1 MWQPPKIFHNPI
13 DINALFVP
21 LDGTAWHE
29 RAIAYGLLLNRWFGS
44 QLDLFFSLADVPP
57 LNRQGEWRQRAHL
70 SIETSEERSS
80 MGESFI
86 NNGAIHEFGR
96 ILADDYL
103 NEITRRLEHL
113 KVDIAT
119 DLSAGSPA
127 HILSYKALEAENSMI
142 IMYARPQH
150 RLQRYVRKK
159 MAEELLAVTTVPVLM
174 INDDPDTDTKDLQ
187 FEPQSVYVPM
197 RNESAMRASLPY
209 AVGIAHKAGVGIQI
223 VESNVDYKRD
233 RRVFNRAREV
243 AFDYLDNSGLDYSI
257 RSVNLG
263 TTDALARAHRDSP
276 FSWIVMGS
284 RMRRGFT
291 RRYFASVADNI
302 RREVSCPVLAVPQ
315 AEIIP
320 KRQQQLNGW
329 LADWLAHQDSPI
341 PPSRLPNHY
350 RRRSLSQRF
359 SSLYAYDRPEMI
371 ERSKSKSD
379 RSKRS

>member
-1 MWQPPKIFHNPI
+1 MWRPPKIFHNPV
-13 DINALFVP
+13 DIGALFVP
-21 LDGTAWHE
+21 LDGTEWHE

-44 QLDLFFSLADVPP
+44 QIDLFFSLADVPP
-57 LNRQGEWRQRAHL
+57 LTRQGEWRQRAHL
-70 SIETSEERSS
+70 SIETNGERSS
-80 MGESFI
+80 VGESFI

-103 NEITRRLEHL
+103 NEITRKLEHL
-113 KVDIAT
+113 NVDIAT

-127 HILSYKALEAENSMI
+127 HILSYKALQVENSMI
-142 IMYARPQH
+142 VMYARPQH
-150 RLQRYVRKK
+150 RFFRYVRKK
-159 MAEELLAVTTVPVLM
+159 MAEELLEVTTVPVLM
-174 INDDPDTDTKDLQ
+174 INDDPETDIMELQ
-187 FEPQSVYVPM
+187 LQPETVYVPM

-209 AVGIAHKAGVGIQI
+209 AVGIAHKASVGIQI

-233 RRVFNRAREV
+233 RKIFNRSREF
-243 AFDYLDNSGLDYSI
+243 AFEYLENCGLDYTI

-263 TTDALARAHRDSP
+263 TTDALARAHRASP

-291 RRYFASVADNI
+291 RRFLASVADNI

-320 KRQQQLNGW
+320 KRQQLLNRW
-329 LADWLAHQDSPI
+329 LTDWLAHQESPI
-341 PPSRLPNHY
+341 PESRMPNHY

-359 SSLYAYDRPEMI
+359 SALYSYNRPEMI
-371 ERSKSKSD
+371 DREKSSQSKT
-379 RSKRS
+379 KR